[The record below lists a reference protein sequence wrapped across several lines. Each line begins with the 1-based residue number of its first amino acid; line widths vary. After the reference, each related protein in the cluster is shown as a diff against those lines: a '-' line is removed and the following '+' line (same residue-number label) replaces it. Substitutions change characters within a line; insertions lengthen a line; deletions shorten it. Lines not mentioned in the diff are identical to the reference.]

1 MQVVRIDMMLANED
15 VKMLQYTTA
24 EITAPFLLPEMV
36 GAFWIESAFCVLIMI
51 KVVEMLIISSD
62 EGLRPTYV

>member
-36 GAFWIESAFCVLIMI
+36 GALWIESAFCVLIMI
-51 KVVEMLIISSD
+51 
-62 EGLRPTYV
+62 